1 MDDGAVGVKLF
12 VQMVSLFPLTLT
24 STQRISRLAGAVFL
38 MDQLTKLIVLKL
50 LGPNDERL
58 VVDGFFKFVHWQN
71 TGAAFSMFRH
81 NNGILAVISF
91 GALVALWRFRQHF
104 EIQRIQ
110 GQIAIGL
117 LLGGI
122 AGNLLDR
129 VLPQRRHVIDFL
141 YFHIHPRGGGELGFP
156 AFNVADSAICIG
168 VGLLIILS
176 WSVSPDRNTPDSAS
190 SESTP
195 VR

>member
-1 MDDGAVGVKLF
+1 
-12 VQMVSLFPLTLT
+12 MVSLFPLSLT

-38 MDQLTKLIVLKL
+38 TDQLTKLIVLKL
-50 LGPNDERL
+50 LGPNEERL

-129 VLPQRRHVIDFL
+129 ILPQRQHVIDFL

-168 VGLLIILS
+168 VGLLVILS
-176 WSVSPDRNTPDSAS
+176 WSLNPNRNSTESPG

-195 VR
+195 AR